1 MVGACTASRPR
12 VERIKGGDEAAEDF
26 RSRETSPS
34 ARFGLASTWEAGLN
48 PSLHPPPVHILQYVH
63 EARKIAPLKFQID
76 GGHKFMLS
84 YSRSSGLNSVA
95 TGVRTGA
102 FEEPLG

>member
-1 MVGACTASRPR
+1 MYF
-12 VERIKGGDEAAEDF
+12 AE
-26 RSRETSPS
+26 
-34 ARFGLASTWEAGLN
+34 LN
-48 PSLHPPPVHILQYVH
+48 VPKNHVYLFKSQ
-63 EARKIAPLKFQID
+63 KFQID

-102 FEEPLG
+102 VDEPLG